1 MKTQEKINKI
11 ISDAKHL
18 QDMINDY
25 IGDFKRKNNCDLI
38 INVVDREIKIGALI
52 DIDKI

>member
-38 INVVDREIKIGALI
+38 INVIDRKIKIGALI